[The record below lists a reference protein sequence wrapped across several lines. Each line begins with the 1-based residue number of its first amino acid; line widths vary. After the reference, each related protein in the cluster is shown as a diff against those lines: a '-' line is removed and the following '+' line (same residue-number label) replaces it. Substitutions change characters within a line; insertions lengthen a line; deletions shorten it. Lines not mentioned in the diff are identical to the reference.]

1 MLSEYK
7 NLMADGLWRNNVI
20 FTQLLALCPLMAV
33 TTTATNGLGMGLVT
47 AAVLTVSNLLVS
59 LIRHQVPNQ
68 IRIPIFTLLIA
79 ALVTLVDQAMNAWL
93 HDLHRVLGLFIALIV
108 VNCAI
113 LGRAEAYAI
122 KNPPLAATIDGI
134 ATGLGFTLGLVLVG
148 GCREILGSGTL
159 FSGASLLLGPH
170 FQFMEL
176 TLLPGYRGFLLM
188 MLPPGG
194 FIMMGLLLGAIR
206 LAKRAFSQSREPA
219 AVATSDVAEAQGGC
233 HP

>member
-1 MLSEYK
+1 MNK
-7 NLMADGLWRNNVI
+7 NPYWELMADGLWRNNVV

-47 AAVLTVSNLLVS
+47 LLVVVFSNLLVS
-59 LIRHQVPNQ
+59 LIRNLVPNQ

-79 ALVTLVDQAMNAWL
+79 SLVTLVDQAMNAWL

-113 LGRAEAYAI
+113 LGRAEAFAV
-122 KNPPLAATIDGI
+122 KNRPLAAAVDGL
-134 ATGLGFTLGLVLVG
+134 ATGLGFTLGLVIVG

-159 FSGASLLLGPH
+159 FAGASLLLGPQFH
-170 FQFMEL
+170 FMEL
-176 TLLPGYRGFLLM
+176 TILPGYRGFLLM

-194 FIMMGLLLGAIR
+194 FIMMGLLLGGIR
-206 LAKRAFSQSREPA
+206 LGKRLTSKASATVAPA
-219 AVATSDVAEAQGGC
+219 ADLQGGC
-233 HP
+233 QP

>member
-1 MLSEYK
+1 MNK
-7 NLMADGLWRNNVI
+7 NPYWELMADGLWRNNVI

-47 AAVLTVSNLLVS
+47 LLVVVFSNLLVS
-59 LIRHQVPNQ
+59 LIRNLVPNQ

-79 ALVTLVDQAMNAWL
+79 SLVTLVDQAMNAWL

-113 LGRAEAYAI
+113 LGRAEAFAV
-122 KNPPLAATIDGI
+122 KNRPLASAVDGL
-134 ATGLGFTLGLVLVG
+134 ATGLGFTLGLVIVG

-159 FSGASLLLGPH
+159 FAGASLLLGPQFH
-170 FQFMEL
+170 FMEL
-176 TLLPGYRGFLLM
+176 TILPGYRGFLLM

-194 FIMMGLLLGAIR
+194 FIMMGLLLGGIR
-206 LAKRAFSQSREPA
+206 LGKRLTSKEHASATVAPA
-219 AVATSDVAEAQGGC
+219 AEAQGGC
-233 HP
+233 QP

>member
-1 MLSEYK
+1 MNK
-7 NLMADGLWRNNVI
+7 NPYWELMADGLWRNNVV

-47 AAVLTVSNLLVS
+47 LLVVVASNILVS
-59 LIRHQVPNQ
+59 LIRNLVPNQ

-79 ALVTLVDQAMNAWL
+79 SLVTLVDQAMNAWL

-113 LGRAEAYAI
+113 LGRAEAFAV
-122 KNPPLAATIDGI
+122 KNHPLAAAVDGL
-134 ATGLGFTLGLVLVG
+134 ATGLGFTLGLVIVG

-170 FQFMEL
+170 FHFMEL

-194 FIMMGLLLGAIR
+194 FIMMGLLLSGIR
-206 LAKRAFSQSREPA
+206 LGKRLTSKASSTESIAPA
-219 AVATSDVAEAQGGC
+219 AEVQGGC
-233 HP
+233 HL

>member
-1 MLSEYK
+1 MMQEYK

-20 FTQLLALCPLMAV
+20 FTQMQALCPLMAV

-47 AAVLTVSNLLVS
+47 AAVLIASNLLVS
-59 LIRHQVPNQ
+59 LIRNITPNQ

-113 LGRAEAYAI
+113 LGRAEAFAI
-122 KNPPLAATIDGI
+122 KNRPLASAADGLGI
-134 ATGLGFTLGLVLVG
+134 GLGFTLALVIVG
-148 GCREILGSGTL
+148 GCREVIGSGTL
-159 FSGASLLLGPH
+159 FAGASLLLGPH
-170 FQFMEL
+170 FKFMEL

-194 FIMMGLLLGAIR
+194 FIMLGLILSAIR
-206 LAKRAFSQSREPA
+206 LGSTLRVKAAQPSR
-219 AVATSDVAEAQGGC
+219 SEAQPGGC
-233 HP
+233 HV

>member
-1 MLSEYK
+1 MNK
-7 NLMADGLWRNNVI
+7 NPYWELMADGLWRNNVV

-47 AAVLTVSNLLVS
+47 LLVVVASNILVS
-59 LIRHQVPNQ
+59 LIRNLVPNQ

-79 ALVTLVDQAMNAWL
+79 SLVTLVDQAMNAWL

-113 LGRAEAYAI
+113 LGRAEAFAV
-122 KNPPLAATIDGI
+122 KNRPLAAAVDGL
-134 ATGLGFTLGLVLVG
+134 ATGLGFTLGLVVVG

-159 FSGASLLLGPH
+159 FAGASLLLGPH
-170 FQFMEL
+170 FHFMEL

-194 FIMMGLLLGAIR
+194 FIMMGLLLSGIR
-206 LAKRAFSQSREPA
+206 LGKRLTSKASSTESIAPA
-219 AVATSDVAEAQGGC
+219 AEVQGGC
-233 HP
+233 HL

>member
-1 MLSEYK
+1 MNK
-7 NLMADGLWRNNVI
+7 NPYWELMADGLWRNNVV

-47 AAVLTVSNLLVS
+47 LLVVVASNILVS
-59 LIRHQVPNQ
+59 LIRNLVPNQ

-79 ALVTLVDQAMNAWL
+79 SLVTLVDQAMNAWL

-113 LGRAEAYAI
+113 LGRAEAFAV
-122 KNPPLAATIDGI
+122 KNRPLAAAVDGL
-134 ATGLGFTLGLVLVG
+134 ATGLGFTLGLVIVG

-159 FSGASLLLGPH
+159 FSGASLGPH

-194 FIMMGLLLGAIR
+194 FIMMGLLLGGIR
-206 LAKRAFSQSREPA
+206 LGKRLTSKANSTETIAPA
-219 AVATSDVAEAQGGC
+219 AEVQGVC
-233 HP
+233 HL

>member
-1 MLSEYK
+1 MDAPSYRKL
-7 NLMADGLWRNNVI
+7 LTDGLWRNNVI

-47 AAVLTVSNLLVS
+47 MVVLIASNVLVS
-59 LIRHQVPNQ
+59 MIRNWVPNS

-113 LGRAEAYAI
+113 LGRAEAFAI
-122 KNPPLAATIDGI
+122 KNRPLASAADGLGI
-134 ATGLGFTLGLVLVG
+134 GLGFTLALVIVG
-148 GCREILGSGTL
+148 GCREVIGSGTL
-159 FSGASLLLGPH
+159 FAGASLLLGPH
-170 FQFMEL
+170 FKFMEL

-194 FIMMGLLLGAIR
+194 FIMLGLILSAIR
-206 LAKRAFSQSREPA
+206 LGSTLRVKAAQPSR
-219 AVATSDVAEAQGGC
+219 SEAQPGGC
-233 HP
+233 HV